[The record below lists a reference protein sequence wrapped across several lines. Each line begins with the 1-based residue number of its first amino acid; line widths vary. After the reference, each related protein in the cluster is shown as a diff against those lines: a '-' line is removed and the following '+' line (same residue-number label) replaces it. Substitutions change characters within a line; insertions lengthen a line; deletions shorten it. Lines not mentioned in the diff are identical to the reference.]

1 MPFETDHSDHT
12 ELAGSHADGECKCDW
27 HDSACASD
35 SNELMGYR
43 DGADDHG
50 TAQGAMEE

>member
-1 MPFETDHSDHT
+1 MPFEKDYSDHT

-27 HDSACASD
+27 HDKECASD

-43 DGADDHG
+43 ESMDDHG
-50 TAQGAMEE
+50 TAQSPSEE